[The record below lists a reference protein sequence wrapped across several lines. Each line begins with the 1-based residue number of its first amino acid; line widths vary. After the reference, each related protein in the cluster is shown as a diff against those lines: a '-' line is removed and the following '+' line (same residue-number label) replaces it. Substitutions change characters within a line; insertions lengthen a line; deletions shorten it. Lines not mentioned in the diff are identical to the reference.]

1 MSKKKTITIPDEHAD
16 VLEVLE
22 DLPKSVRGKI
32 VVEAIYEYMK
42 SEKGGAVI
50 NLLRKQ
56 KSKPAEKKAG
66 KEKASPDIDHLKKV
80 MGDFLE

>member
-32 VVEAIYEYMK
+32 VVEAIIWIHEK
-42 SEKGGAVI
+42 WKGGAVI
-50 NLLRKQ
+50 KSSSVNK
-56 KSKPAEKKAG
+56 KSKPDKK
-66 KEKASPDIDHLKKV
+66 KKP
-80 MGDFLE
+80 G